1 LAIRGADVP
10 TLSRPPLTTEP
21 DGFSAQEFAFA
32 LAWELYAPG
41 LGGWTVQRDTEDEG
55 DQIILVDP
63 PLVYGDGFMLR
74 KDAEGVRITSPIGVH
89 RAATLRDALLLICP
103 LGREA
108 LDSADQMA
116 ALPNAELM
124 R

>member
-1 LAIRGADVP
+1 MP
-10 TLSRPPLTTEP
+10 TLYRSPPTAEAP
-21 DGFSAQEFAFA
+21 GFSAQEFAFA

-55 DQIILVDP
+55 EPIMLVDP
-63 PLVYGDGFMLR
+63 PLVYGDGFVLH
-74 KDAEGVRITSPIGVH
+74 KEADGVRITSPLGVH

-116 ALPNAELM
+116 ALPDADLM